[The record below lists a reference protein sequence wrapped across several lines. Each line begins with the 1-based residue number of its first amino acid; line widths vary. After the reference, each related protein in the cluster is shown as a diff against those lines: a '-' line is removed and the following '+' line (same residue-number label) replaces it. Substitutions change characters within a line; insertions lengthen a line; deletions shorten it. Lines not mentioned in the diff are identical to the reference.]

1 MTKKILILP
10 GDGIGQEVTS
20 SAKEVLD
27 FLIDEYQLN
36 FEITNMDVGGTAY
49 EKFGSPLPDNVLEEA
64 KKSDAILF
72 GAVGGPQWDDLGWD
86 YRPEQALLG
95 LRKELEL
102 FANLRPAFLFNELAS
117 ASPIKNHIIENLDI
131 LIVRELTGGVYFG
144 EPRAIV
150 LDDPTP
156 YAFNTMIYNE
166 DEIRRIAKVAFESAQ
181 KRNGKLCSVE
191 KANVLEVSKFWRSI
205 VSDMAK
211 DYPDVELTHQLAD
224 NTAMQLVLN
233 PNQFDVIVSGNLF
246 GDILSITSKDIYW
259 IFSVMVVVIF
269 LLFIN
274 WKKLLL
280 LTLNEELAK
289 AEGVN
294 KTFYELLFMFLI
306 ALAVSVSVQIVG
318 VLLITSLLIIP
329 PAIARVFSNSPIA
342 MIFSSMIISIVSVLL
357 GLYTSITFDLAT
369 GPAIVITLGVF
380 FFIAQFLPNRGS

>member
-117 ASPIKNHIIENLDI
+117 ASPIKNHIIKNLDI

-246 GDILSITSKDIYW
+246 GDILSDIAAT
-259 IFSVMVVVIF
+259 
-269 LLFIN
+269 
-274 WKKLLL
+274 
-280 LTLNEELAK
+280 LTGSIGMLPSASLNSSSR
-289 AEGVN
+289 GM
-294 KTFYELLFMFLI
+294 YEPCHGSAPDI
-306 ALAVSVSVQIVG
+306 AGQN
-318 VLLITSLLIIP
+318 
-329 PAIARVFSNSPIA
+329 IANPIA
-342 MIFSSMIISIVSVLL
+342 MIASLAMALRFSLNET
-357 GLYTSITFDLAT
+357 GLADKIDD
-369 GPAIVITLGVF
+369 AIKQ
-380 FFIAQFLPNRGS
+380 FIALGFRTKDISTTDEYMSTSEVATKIIEIIKNG

>member
-1 MTKKILILP
+1 MQMTKKILILP

-27 FLIDEYQLN
+27 FLINEHQLD

-49 EKFGSPLPDNVLEEA
+49 EKFGSPLPENVLEEA

-86 YRPEQALLG
+86 DRPEQALLG

-181 KRNGKLCSVE
+181 KRNCRLCSVE

-246 GDILSITSKDIYW
+246 GDILSDIAAT
-259 IFSVMVVVIF
+259 
-269 LLFIN
+269 
-274 WKKLLL
+274 
-280 LTLNEELAK
+280 LTGSIGMLPSASLNSSSR
-289 AEGVN
+289 GM
-294 KTFYELLFMFLI
+294 YEPCHGSAPDI
-306 ALAVSVSVQIVG
+306 AGQN
-318 VLLITSLLIIP
+318 
-329 PAIARVFSNSPIA
+329 IANPIA
-342 MIFSSMIISIVSVLL
+342 MIASLAMALRFSLNEI
-357 GLYTSITFDLAT
+357 GLADKIDD
-369 GPAIVITLGVF
+369 AIKQ
-380 FFIAQFLPNRGS
+380 FIAQGFRTKDISTTDEYMSTSEVAAKIIGIIKNG

>member
-246 GDILSITSKDIYW
+246 GDILSDIAAT
-259 IFSVMVVVIF
+259 
-269 LLFIN
+269 
-274 WKKLLL
+274 
-280 LTLNEELAK
+280 LTGSIGMLPSASLNSSSR
-289 AEGVN
+289 GM
-294 KTFYELLFMFLI
+294 YEPCHGSAPDI
-306 ALAVSVSVQIVG
+306 AGQN
-318 VLLITSLLIIP
+318 
-329 PAIARVFSNSPIA
+329 IANPIA
-342 MIFSSMIISIVSVLL
+342 MIASLAMALRFSLNET
-357 GLYTSITFDLAT
+357 GLADKIDD
-369 GPAIVITLGVF
+369 AIKQ
-380 FFIAQFLPNRGS
+380 FIAQGFRTKDISTTDEYMGTSEVATKIIEIIKNG

>member
-36 FEITNMDVGGTAY
+36 FQITNMDVGGTAY

-246 GDILSITSKDIYW
+246 GDILSDIAAT
-259 IFSVMVVVIF
+259 
-269 LLFIN
+269 
-274 WKKLLL
+274 
-280 LTLNEELAK
+280 LTGSIGMLPSASLNSSSR
-289 AEGVN
+289 GM
-294 KTFYELLFMFLI
+294 YEPCHGSAPDI
-306 ALAVSVSVQIVG
+306 AGQN
-318 VLLITSLLIIP
+318 
-329 PAIARVFSNSPIA
+329 IANPIA
-342 MIFSSMIISIVSVLL
+342 MIASLAMALRFSLNET
-357 GLYTSITFDLAT
+357 GLADKIDD
-369 GPAIVITLGVF
+369 AIKQ
-380 FFIAQFLPNRGS
+380 FIAEGFRTKDISTTDEYMSTSEVATKIIEIIKNG